1 MYGEEGIV
9 LKMGRIKQRLSINLL
24 IVCLI
29 SFAAGV
35 AFYFVS
41 VHIVENNIEKYV
53 YEKDLRQS
61 EQDKK
66 AKEFQE
72 YLQNNELKI
81 SDTDEISEWV
91 RNQKYLYLKIIKDG
105 ELVFDS
111 VNSKHKSNAENIDDI
126 LINTSS
132 VNSTYN
138 TQISDETVDVVI
150 YCFTEFRMLNLVK
163 IILLLISFGIFLAI
177 VGIFTAL
184 KVRYISKLSSELAYL
199 AEVNLNGNI
208 TLKGNDEIRKLAEI
222 MDYLRISVI
231 EKMENEKKAY
241 KKNRELIISLSHD
254 LRTPLTSIIGY
265 LELLD
270 KKTISYDSEGQ
281 YIKRI
286 LEQAY
291 RLKEMADSILNYS
304 VGKMPDI
311 VKENANA
318 NELIMQAV
326 EDPLIE
332 LEMQGVEVQREISDI
347 SCLINVN
354 ISLIKRVFENI
365 FSNIKKYADLTKP
378 IKVKYGIKNEK
389 LFVELYNE
397 KTGSLMADGNGIGL
411 KNIKEIVRNHGGKSI
426 YKDKSDSFKIY
437 VELPIVKNA
446 IKKI

>member
-318 NELIMQAV
+318 NELIMQVV

>member
-163 IILLLISFGIFLAI
+163 IILLLISIGIFLAI

-318 NELIMQAV
+318 NELIMQVV

-397 KTGSLMADGNGIGL
+397 KTGSLMPGGNGIGL

-446 IKKI
+446 ITKI

>member
-1 MYGEEGIV
+1 M
-9 LKMGRIKQRLSINLL
+9 KMGRIKQRLSINLL
-24 IVCLI
+24 IVCLV

-318 NELIMQAV
+318 NELIMQVV

>member
-24 IVCLI
+24 IVCLV

-318 NELIMQAV
+318 NELIMQVV

-446 IKKI
+446 ITKI

>member
-24 IVCLI
+24 IVCLV

-318 NELIMQAV
+318 NELIMQVV

>member
-318 NELIMQAV
+318 NELIMQVV

-397 KTGSLMADGNGIGL
+397 KTGSLMAGGNGIGL
-411 KNIKEIVRNHGGKSI
+411 KNIKEIVRNHGGKSS